1 MLTGSIASSLH
12 GEPRSTHDVDV
23 VVVLDPESI
32 TKLLGA
38 FSGPEYYLD
47 KNTVGEAVENFGM
60 FNLISIED
68 GDKVDFWM
76 LTSDAFD
83 RSRFARRTIV
93 DFMGKRLVVSSAEDT
108 ILAKLN
114 WAKLSGGS
122 EKQIHDALRIYE
134 VQHGRLDQTYLQE
147 WAKRLSVEESLRRI
161 EREARPA

>member
-1 MLTGSIASSLH
+1 MSQQELLSKLVDFLDQARIPYMLTGSIASSLH

-38 FSGPEYYLD
+38 F
-47 KNTVGEAVENFGM
+47 
-60 FNLISIED
+60 
-68 GDKVDFWM
+68 
-76 LTSDAFD
+76 
-83 RSRFARRTIV
+83 
-93 DFMGKRLVVSSAEDT
+93 
-108 ILAKLN
+108 
-114 WAKLSGGS
+114 S